1 MSFAPKPGPTQALM
15 LGAVVTAVSF
25 LSYALPWD
33 ALSGA
38 SAESGPLQSSSIQ
51 SDSVQSD
58 SVQSGSARSP
68 LQTSGFAVGHGAMAA
83 QTAAARV
90 AAVRKSPA
98 TERQIFDAHQQ
109 DRAAEPSLRIP
120 YQPLLRERADTDYDG
135 ADARRDILQR
145 PSLAKFSARSL
156 QAAEAACD
164 PNQFASLSGA
174 ALVAAVKSADTDCIN
189 QLFGL
194 SGTTAYGTFRE
205 AQMVTIANALATS
218 ARDYNGTNAGST
230 LQLVLFLRAGYYVQF
245 YDTSVGSYGAPL
257 KNAIRP
263 ALDAFAANANFGLVN
278 DVHGETL
285 AEFVTLIDSSIEN
298 ARYLYVVKRLL
309 DSYNSSYNAYY
320 WMKVA
325 VNNAYNVTF
334 RGHQD
339 EAFRT
344 AVQADPSIV
353 DTLYNFANTH
363 FAMLGQADDYLV
375 ANAGREIG
383 RFLQYTGNVK
393 SIAQSRAKTLLD
405 RSSVTGPTARLWVG
419 IGEMVDYFDKA
430 NCGYY
435 GLCDFKARV
444 DAAALPVRHTCS
456 PTLRL
461 RAQAM
466 TAAQLADTCAIVAG
480 EETYFHQ
487 TMATGGVPVANDQN
501 AALEM
506 VVFDSSTDY
515 GIYAGALYGINTN
528 NGGMYLEGN
537 PAATGNQARFIAYEA
552 EWMRPQTF
560 EIWNLTHEYIHY
572 LDGRFNMFGDFNAAM
587 KQKTVWWVEGFA
599 EYMSFSYR
607 NLANTA
613 AQSEAARGTYALSRV
628 YQNDYNSG
636 QNLVYRWGYLAV
648 RFMFEQRRSEV
659 NSILGY
665 FRPGNYT
672 GYATFMG
679 GIGSN
684 NDAAFRAWL
693 PCVATPDA
701 PGCGGTPNKPPVA
714 GFGHAANGLT
724 VNFSDSSSDPDGS
737 IASRQWSFGDGTSST
752 ATNPSKTYATAGTY
766 TVRLTVTDNRGA
778 TATTSKSVTVT
789 GGTSNTPPVA
799 AFTTRIEGLKVS
811 FTDGSSDADG
821 SIASRSWNFGDG
833 TSSTA
838 TNPVKTYAAAGTY
851 AVQLTVTDNRGA
863 RTTLAKSVTVSSG
876 GGLPECS
883 AADTREL
890 GKNCSRSNLA
900 ASAGGYVYMF
910 LNVPAGTTQLRI
922 TTSGGTGN
930 ADLYVNTLG
939 SWATRSAHNY
949 RSTASGNT
957 ETLTVNNPPVGYV
970 FVSLYGTTDF
980 SGVRVSVQ
988 Y

>member
-1 MSFAPKPGPTQALM
+1 MSFAPKPRTTQVLM
-15 LGAVVTAVSF
+15 LGAVVTAASF
-25 LSYALPWD
+25 LSYALPWA
-33 ALSGA
+33 ALNGVPAA
-38 SAESGPLQSSSIQ
+38 SSPVPASLSSAIA
-51 SDSVQSD
+51 
-58 SVQSGSARSP
+58 GTPSP
-68 LQTSGFAVGHGAMAA
+68 RADFAMNLAVGTGP
-83 QTAAARV
+83 QTAAARI

-98 TERQIFDAHQQ
+98 TERQIFGAHQQ
-109 DRAAEPSLRIP
+109 DRAAEPSLRLP
-120 YQPLLRERADTDYDG
+120 HQPMLRERADTEYDRF
-135 ADARRDILQR
+135 DARRDLLQR

-156 QAAEAACD
+156 QAAAAACD
-164 PNQFASLSGA
+164 ASQFASLSGD

-194 SGTTAYGTFRE
+194 SGATAYGTFRE
-205 AQMVTIANALATS
+205 AQMVTIANALAAS
-218 ARDYNGTNAGST
+218 ARDYDGSNAGST
-230 LQLVLFLRAGYYVQF
+230 LQLVMYLRAGYYVQF
-245 YDTSVGSYGAPL
+245 YDTSVGAYGAPL
-257 KNAIRP
+257 KSAIRP
-263 ALDAFAANANFGLVN
+263 ALDAFAANPNFGLVN
-278 DVHGETL
+278 DEHGETL
-285 AEFVTLIDSSIEN
+285 AEFVTLIDSSTEN

-309 DSYNSSYNAYY
+309 DSYNSSYNAYF

-325 VNNAYNVTF
+325 VNNVYNVTF

-339 EAFRT
+339 AAFRA
-344 AVQADPSIV
+344 AVQADPSV
-353 DTLYNFANTH
+353 VETMYSFADRH

-375 ANAGREIG
+375 SNAGREIG

-393 SIAQSRAKTLLD
+393 SIAQARAKTLLE
-405 RSSVTGPTARLWVG
+405 RSSVSGPTARLWVG
-419 IGEMVDYFDKA
+419 IGEMVDYYDKA
-430 NCGYY
+430 NCSYY
-435 GLCDFKARV
+435 SLCDFTARV
-444 DAAALPVRHTCS
+444 EAAALPIRHTCS

-480 EETYFHQ
+480 EETYFHR
-487 TMATGGVPVANDQN
+487 TLATGGVPVADDRN

-515 GIYAGALYGINTN
+515 GTYAGAIFGIDTN

-537 PAATGNQARFIAYEA
+537 PATVGNQARFIAYEA

-572 LDGRFNMFGDFNAAM
+572 LDGRFNMYGDFNAAM

-607 NLANTA
+607 NLVNTA
-613 AQSEAARGTYALSRV
+613 AQGEAARGTYALSRV

-672 GYATFMG
+672 GYAAYMG
-679 GIGSN
+679 SIGSN

-693 PCVATPDA
+693 PCVATPDG
-701 PGCGGTPNKPPVA
+701 PGCGGTPNQSPVA
-714 GFGHAANGLT
+714 GFGHTANGLT
-724 VNFSDSSSDPDGS
+724 VSFSDSSSDPDGS
-737 IASRQWSFGDGTSST
+737 IASRAWSFGDGTGST
-752 ATNPSKTYATAGTY
+752 ATNPSKTYAAAGTY
-766 TVRLTVTDNRGA
+766 TVQLTVTDNRGA
-778 TATTSKSVTVT
+778 TATTRKSVTVT
-789 GGTSNTPPVA
+789 GGTANTPPVA
-799 AFTTRIEGLKVS
+799 AFTTRVDGLKVS
-811 FTDGSSDADG
+811 FADGSSDADG
-821 SIASRSWNFGDG
+821 SIVARAWNFGDG
-833 TSSTA
+833 TGSTA
-838 TNPVKTYAAAGTY
+838 ANPVKTYAAAGTY

-876 GGLPECS
+876 GSLPECGG
-883 AADTREL
+883 ADPREL
-890 GKNCSRSNLA
+890 GRNCSRSNLA
-900 ASAGGYVYMF
+900 ASADGYVY
-910 LNVPAGTTQLRI
+910 LYLQVPQGTTQLRI
-922 TTSGGTGN
+922 TSSGGTGN

-939 SWATRSAHNY
+939 AWATRSAHNY

-957 ETLTVNNPPVGYV
+957 ETLTVNNPPTGYV
-970 FVSLYGTTDF
+970 FVSLHGATAF
-980 SGVRVSVQ
+980 SGVRLSVQ